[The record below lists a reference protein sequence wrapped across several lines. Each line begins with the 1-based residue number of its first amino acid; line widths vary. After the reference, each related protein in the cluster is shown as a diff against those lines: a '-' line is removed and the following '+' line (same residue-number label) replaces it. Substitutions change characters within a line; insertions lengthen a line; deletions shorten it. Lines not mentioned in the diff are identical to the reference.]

1 MPSRIATGP
10 AGDPDRLKALILSQP
25 ALVEGGFRVLDV
37 DLMAGPAGPIDIVG
51 AGPSGSLAILAVAR
65 GDNDAALLRL
75 LDQYLWATDQR
86 DLLRRLYAG
95 SGVAGDRPMRCLL
108 LASSFTHAFL
118 RRLAL
123 LAAPVTPLL
132 ARAIPGG
139 GERGVLIE
147 PAAPIFGIALPG
159 AEEAD
164 GSTEPVIASP
174 SAESPEAAE
183 ERPVSVAAE
192 IVAEAEAGRDDPLE
206 AFLLET
212 NAADPFETLTA
223 EEMEEF
229 ERFDR
234 HRRERGGDRP

>member
-10 AGDPDRLKALILSQP
+10 VGDPDRLKALILSQP

-65 GDNDAALLRL
+65 GDNDAALLRF
-75 LDQYLWATDQR
+75 LDQYLWATEQR
-86 DLLRRLYAG
+86 DLLGRLYAG
-95 SGVAGDRPMRCLL
+95 SGVAGDGPVRCLL
-108 LASSFTHAFL
+108 LAPSFTHAFL

-147 PAAPIFGIALPG
+147 PAAPIFGIAIPG
-159 AEEAD
+159 AEEAHD
-164 GSTEPVIASP
+164 STEPATG
-174 SAESPEAAE
+174 SPEAGE
-183 ERPVSVAAE
+183 ERPVAVAAE
-192 IVAEAEAGRDDPLE
+192 IVAEVETGRDDPLE
-206 AFLLET
+206 AFLQET